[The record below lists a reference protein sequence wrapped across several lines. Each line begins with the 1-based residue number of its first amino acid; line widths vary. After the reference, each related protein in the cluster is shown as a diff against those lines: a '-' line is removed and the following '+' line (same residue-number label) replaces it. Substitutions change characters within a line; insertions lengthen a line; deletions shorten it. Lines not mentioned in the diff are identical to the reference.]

1 MRSFNF
7 FFFLI
12 FFVFNHKIISQELNA
27 QVIVNSN
34 LVNQTNQQI
43 FQTLEKSLNEFL
55 NNQSWT
61 NKEFLSNEK
70 ITCSFIFTLSSYK
83 NDKFE
88 GTLQVQSQRPVFDS
102 NYDSPV
108 LNFLDKDIEFKYQEF
123 QPLFFNKSSFESN
136 LVSIVSYYSFLII
149 GLDMDTFKLNGGSF
163 SFDNAQT
170 IVNLARQSGF
180 KGWNP
185 SESDRNRFWL
195 IESILSNSF
204 NDYRKSLYIYHKK
217 GLDFMTIN
225 NFEAKMSILESI
237 NNLEKVYNV
246 RPDSY
251 LLQIFFDAKS
261 DEIVNI
267 FSGGPKVDF
276 NLTYSILK
284 KISPFF
290 NSKWKQIKM

>member
-1 MRSFNF
+1 MRLINF
-7 FFFLI
+7 FFL
-12 FFVFNHKIISQELNA
+12 FFAFFYNKKIISQELNA

-43 FQTLEKSLNEFL
+43 FETLEKSLNEFL
-55 NNQSWT
+55 NNESWT
-61 NKEFLSNEK
+61 NREFLNNEK

-102 NYDSPV
+102 NYDSPI

-136 LVSIVSYYSFLII
+136 LVSIISYYSFLII
-149 GLDMDTFKLNGGSF
+149 GMDMDTFKLNGGSV
-163 SFDNAQT
+163 SFENAQT
-170 IVNLARQSGF
+170 IVNLARQSGY

-185 SESDRNRFWL
+185 NESDRNRFWL
-195 IESILSNSF
+195 IESMLSNSYS
-204 NDYRKSLYIYHKK
+204 DYRKSSYIYHKK
-217 GLDFMTIN
+217 GLDFMTSK
-225 NFEAKMSILESI
+225 NFEAKKSIIESI
-237 NNLEKVYNV
+237 NNLEKVYNI

-261 DEIVNI
+261 DEILSI

-276 NLTYSILK
+276 SLTLSVLK

>member
-185 SESDRNRFWL
+185 NESDRNRFWL

-217 GLDFMTIN
+217 GLDFMTNN
-225 NFEAKMSILESI
+225 NFEAKISILESI

-267 FSGGPKVDF
+267 FSGGPKVDL
-276 NLTYSILK
+276 NSTLSVLK

>member
-1 MRSFNF
+1 MRLINF
-7 FFFLI
+7 FFL
-12 FFVFNHKIISQELNA
+12 FFAFFYNKKIISQELNA

-43 FQTLEKSLNEFL
+43 FETLEKSLNEFL

-61 NKEFLSNEK
+61 NREFLNNEK

-102 NYDSPV
+102 NYDSPI

-123 QPLFFNKSSFESN
+123 QPLFFNRSSFESN
-136 LVSIVSYYSFLII
+136 LVSIISYYSFLII
-149 GLDMDTFKLNGGSF
+149 GMDMDTFKLNGGSF
-163 SFDNAQT
+163 SFENAQT
-170 IVNLARQSGF
+170 IVNLARQSGY

-185 SESDRNRFWL
+185 NESDRNRFWL
-195 IESILSNSF
+195 IESMLSNSYS
-204 NDYRKSLYIYHKK
+204 DYRKSSYIYHKK
-217 GLDFMTIN
+217 GLDFMTSK
-225 NFEAKMSILESI
+225 NFEAKKAIIESI
-237 NNLEKVYNV
+237 NNLEKVYNI

-261 DEIVNI
+261 DEILRI

-276 NLTYSILK
+276 SLTLSVLK

>member
-12 FFVFNHKIISQELNA
+12 FFVFIHKIISQELNA

-185 SESDRNRFWL
+185 NESDRNRFWL

-204 NDYRKSLYIYHKK
+204 NDYRESLYIYHKK
-217 GLDFMTIN
+217 GLDFMTNN
-225 NFEAKMSILESI
+225 NFEAKISILESI

-267 FSGGPKVDF
+267 FSGGPKVDL
-276 NLTYSILK
+276 NSTLSVLK

>member
-7 FFFLI
+7 FFLII

-185 SESDRNRFWL
+185 NESDRNRFWL

-204 NDYRKSLYIYHKK
+204 NDYRESLYIYHKK
-217 GLDFMTIN
+217 GLDFMTNN
-225 NFEAKMSILESI
+225 NFEAKISILESI

-267 FSGGPKVDF
+267 FSGGPKVDL
-276 NLTYSILK
+276 NSTLSVLK

>member
-7 FFFLI
+7 FFLII

-185 SESDRNRFWL
+185 NESDRNRFWL

-204 NDYRKSLYIYHKK
+204 NDYRKSLYIYHKM

-225 NFEAKMSILESI
+225 NFEAKISILESI

-261 DEIVNI
+261 DEIVNV
-267 FSGGPKVDF
+267 FSGGAKVDF
-276 NLTYSILK
+276 NSTLSVLK

>member
-1 MRSFNF
+1 MRLINF
-7 FFFLI
+7 FFL
-12 FFVFNHKIISQELNA
+12 FFAFFYNKKIISQELNA

-43 FQTLEKSLNEFL
+43 FETLEKSLNEFL
-55 NNQSWT
+55 INQSWT
-61 NKEFLSNEK
+61 NREFLNNEK

-102 NYDSPV
+102 NYDSPI
-108 LNFLDKDIEFKYQEF
+108 LNFFDKDIEFKYQEF

-136 LVSIVSYYSFLII
+136 LVSIISYYSFLII
-149 GLDMDTFKLNGGSF
+149 GMDMDTFKLNGGSV
-163 SFDNAQT
+163 SFENAQT
-170 IVNLARQSGF
+170 IVNLARQSGY

-185 SESDRNRFWL
+185 NESDRNRFWL
-195 IESILSNSF
+195 IESMLSNSYS
-204 NDYRKSLYIYHKK
+204 DYRKSSYLYHKK
-217 GLDFMTIN
+217 GLDFMTSN
-225 NFEAKMSILESI
+225 NVQAKKSIIESI
-237 NNLEKVYNV
+237 NNLEKVYNI

-261 DEIVNI
+261 DEILNV

-276 NLTYSILK
+276 NLTLSVLK

>member
-1 MRSFNF
+1 MRLINF
-7 FFFLI
+7 FLLFFT
-12 FFVFNHKIISQELNA
+12 FFYNDKIISQELNA

-43 FQTLEKSLNEFL
+43 FETLEKSLNEFL

-61 NKEFLSNEK
+61 NKEFLNNEK

-102 NYDSPV
+102 NYDSPI

-136 LVSIVSYYSFLII
+136 LVSIISYYSFLII
-149 GLDMDTFKLNGGSF
+149 GMDMDTFKLNGGSV

-170 IVNLARQSGF
+170 IVNLARQSGY

-185 SESDRNRFWL
+185 NESDRNRFWL
-195 IESILSNSF
+195 IEGMLSNSYS
-204 NDYRKSLYIYHKK
+204 DYRKSSYIYHKK
-217 GLDFMTIN
+217 GLDFMTSK
-225 NFEAKMSILESI
+225 NFEAKNSILESI
-237 NNLEKVYNV
+237 NNLEKVYNI

-261 DEIVNI
+261 DEIVNV
-267 FSGGPKVDF
+267 FSGGAKVDF
-276 NLTYSILK
+276 NSTLIVLK

>member
-12 FFVFNHKIISQELNA
+12 FFIINHNINSQELNA

-43 FQTLEKSLNEFL
+43 FQTLERSLNEFL

-185 SESDRNRFWL
+185 NESDRNRFWL

-204 NDYRKSLYIYHKK
+204 NDYRKSLYTYHKK
-217 GLDFMTIN
+217 GLDFMTNN
-225 NFEAKMSILESI
+225 NFEAKTSILESI

-276 NLTYSILK
+276 NSTLSVLK

>member
-1 MRSFNF
+1 MRLINF
-7 FFFLI
+7 FFL
-12 FFVFNHKIISQELNA
+12 FFAFFYNKKIISQELNA

-43 FQTLEKSLNEFL
+43 FETLEKSLNEFL
-55 NNQSWT
+55 NNQLWT
-61 NKEFLSNEK
+61 NREFLNNEK

-102 NYDSPV
+102 NYDSPI

-123 QPLFFNKSSFESN
+123 QPLFFNRSSFESN
-136 LVSIVSYYSFLII
+136 LVSIISYYSFLII
-149 GLDMDTFKLNGGSF
+149 GMDMDTFKLNGGSF
-163 SFDNAQT
+163 SFENAQT
-170 IVNLARQSGF
+170 IVNLARQSGY

-185 SESDRNRFWL
+185 NESDRNRFWL
-195 IESILSNSF
+195 IESMLSNSYS
-204 NDYRKSLYIYHKK
+204 DYRKSSYIYHKK
-217 GLDFMTIN
+217 GLDFMTSK
-225 NFEAKMSILESI
+225 NFEAKKAIIESI
-237 NNLEKVYNV
+237 NNLEKVYNI

-261 DEIVNI
+261 DEILRI

-276 NLTYSILK
+276 SLTLSVLK

>member
-7 FFFLI
+7 FFLII

-43 FQTLEKSLNEFL
+43 FQTLERSLNEFL

-185 SESDRNRFWL
+185 NESDRNRFWL

-204 NDYRKSLYIYHKK
+204 NDYRKSLYTYHKK
-217 GLDFMTIN
+217 GLDFMTNN
-225 NFEAKMSILESI
+225 NFEAKTSILESI

-276 NLTYSILK
+276 NSTLSVLK

>member
-7 FFFLI
+7 FFFII
-12 FFVFNHKIISQELNA
+12 FFVFIHKIISQELNA

-185 SESDRNRFWL
+185 NESDRNRFWL

-204 NDYRKSLYIYHKK
+204 NDYRESLYIYHKK
-217 GLDFMTIN
+217 GLDFMTNN
-225 NFEAKMSILESI
+225 NFEAKISILESI

-267 FSGGPKVDF
+267 FSGGPKVDL
-276 NLTYSILK
+276 NSTLSVLK

>member
-12 FFVFNHKIISQELNA
+12 FFVFINKIFSQELNA

-185 SESDRNRFWL
+185 NESDRNRFWL

-204 NDYRKSLYIYHKK
+204 SDYRESLYIYHKK
-217 GLDFMTIN
+217 GLDFMTNN
-225 NFEAKMSILESI
+225 NFEAKISILESI

-267 FSGGPKVDF
+267 FSGGPKVDL
-276 NLTYSILK
+276 NSTLSVLK

>member
-7 FFFLI
+7 FFLII

-185 SESDRNRFWL
+185 NESDRNRFWL

-217 GLDFMTIN
+217 GLDFMTNN
-225 NFEAKMSILESI
+225 NFEAKISILESI

-251 LLQIFFDAKS
+251 LLQIFFDAKAN
-261 DEIVNI
+261 EIVNI

-276 NLTYSILK
+276 NSTLSVLK

>member
-7 FFFLI
+7 FFLII
-12 FFVFNHKIISQELNA
+12 FFVFIHKIISQELNA

-88 GTLQVQSQRPVFDS
+88 GTLQVQSQRPIFDS

-149 GLDMDTFKLNGGSF
+149 GLVMVTFILYGGSF
-163 SFDNAQT
+163 SFDNAQI
-170 IVNLARQSGF
+170 IVYLAR
-180 KGWNP
+180 
-185 SESDRNRFWL
+185 
-195 IESILSNSF
+195 
-204 NDYRKSLYIYHKK
+204 
-217 GLDFMTIN
+217 
-225 NFEAKMSILESI
+225 
-237 NNLEKVYNV
+237 
-246 RPDSY
+246 
-251 LLQIFFDAKS
+251 
-261 DEIVNI
+261 
-267 FSGGPKVDF
+267 
-276 NLTYSILK
+276 
-284 KISPFF
+284 
-290 NSKWKQIKM
+290 

>member
-7 FFFLI
+7 FFLII

-185 SESDRNRFWL
+185 NESDRNRFWL

-217 GLDFMTIN
+217 GLDFMTNN
-225 NFEAKMSILESI
+225 NFEAKISILESI

-267 FSGGPKVDF
+267 FSGGPKVDL
-276 NLTYSILK
+276 NSTLSVLK

>member
-7 FFFLI
+7 FFLII
-12 FFVFNHKIISQELNA
+12 FFVFNHEIFSQELNA

-34 LVNQTNQQI
+34 LVDQTNQQI

-136 LVSIVSYYSFLII
+136 LVSIVSYYSFMII

-185 SESDRNRFWL
+185 NESDRNRFWL

-204 NDYRKSLYIYHKK
+204 NDYRKSLYTYHKK
-217 GLDFMTIN
+217 
-225 NFEAKMSILESI
+225 
-237 NNLEKVYNV
+237 
-246 RPDSY
+246 
-251 LLQIFFDAKS
+251 
-261 DEIVNI
+261 
-267 FSGGPKVDF
+267 
-276 NLTYSILK
+276 
-284 KISPFF
+284 
-290 NSKWKQIKM
+290 

>member
-7 FFFLI
+7 LFFFI
-12 FFVFNHKIISQELNA
+12 FFCFNHNIISQELNA

-43 FQTLEKSLNEFL
+43 FQTLERSLNEFL

-185 SESDRNRFWL
+185 NESDRNRFWL

-204 NDYRKSLYIYHKK
+204 NDYRKSLYTYHKK
-217 GLDFMTIN
+217 GLDFMTNN
-225 NFEAKMSILESI
+225 NFEAKTSILESI

-276 NLTYSILK
+276 NSTLSVLK

>member
-1 MRSFNF
+1 MRLINF
-7 FFFLI
+7 FFLLI
-12 FFVFNHKIISQELNA
+12 FFVSNYKIISQELNA

-61 NKEFLSNEK
+61 NKEFLNNEK

-88 GTLQVQSQRPVFDS
+88 GTLQVQSQRPIFDS
-102 NYDSPV
+102 NYDSPI
-108 LNFLDKDIEFKYQEF
+108 LNFLDKDIEFTYQEF

-136 LVSIVSYYSFLII
+136 LVSIVSFYSFLII
-149 GLDMDTFKLNGGSF
+149 GMDMDTFKLNGGSF

-185 SESDRNRFWL
+185 NENDRNRFWL
-195 IESILSNSF
+195 IESMLSNSYSDF
-204 NDYRKSLYIYHKK
+204 RKSLYIYHKK
-217 GLDFMTIN
+217 GLDFMTLN
-225 NFEAKMSILESI
+225 NFEAKKSILESI
-237 NNLEKVYNV
+237 NNLEKVYKV

-261 DEIVNI
+261 DEIVSV

-276 NLTYSILK
+276 DLTLIILK
-284 KISPFF
+284 KISTFF
-290 NSKWKQIKM
+290 NSKWKKIKM